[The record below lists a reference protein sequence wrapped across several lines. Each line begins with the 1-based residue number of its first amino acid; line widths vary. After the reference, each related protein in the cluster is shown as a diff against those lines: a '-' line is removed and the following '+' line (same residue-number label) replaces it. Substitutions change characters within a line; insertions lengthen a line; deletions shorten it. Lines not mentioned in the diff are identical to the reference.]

1 MYALKNRKNICNY
14 GIEVCWY
21 LESRKCRN
29 QQGHWTQVFSV
40 NSVHFLYHTLIS
52 VKSELKKKSKY
63 QLNFNLW
70 CWATW
75 RFFLW
80 NLKKMREKMKNFYNL
95 IFFFAGFRTL
105 LASND
110 QQLFNPIHK
119 RVYQDMTQPII
130 NYYISSSHN
139 T

>member
-1 MYALKNRKNICNY
+1 MML
-14 GIEVCWY
+14 GY
-21 LESRKCRN
+21 LE
-29 QQGHWTQVFSV
+29 G
-40 NSVHFLYHTLIS
+40 FL
-52 VKSELKKKSKY
+52 VK
-63 QLNFNLW
+63 
-70 CWATW
+70 
-75 RFFLW
+75 
-80 NLKKMREKMKNFYNL
+80 LKKMKEKMKNYYNP